1 VYAYQQA
8 VWDKPGRLWGE
19 VRKPGA
25 QSFARRG
32 LRLQGF
38 EASVDD
44 GPDVELA
51 DYFARRE
58 DCWRSPRRVILK
70 KKKAVTTTAHQV
82 SKGYQMGVRNCPESF

>member
-38 EASVDD
+38 GASVDD

-51 DYFARRE
+51 AASRY
-58 DCWRSPRRVILK
+58 SK
-70 KKKAVTTTAHQV
+70 KKKAVKTTAHQV
-82 SKGYQMGVRNCPESF
+82 SKGHQMGVRNCPESF